1 MPYFSRL
8 TDIVTC
14 NLTAILEEAD
24 DPVVALDEIVREMDQ
39 GLAASR
45 RSVQTAT
52 ASVES
57 ITRDIERQQTDAE
70 HWQAEAKA
78 SLQAG
83 NESAAK
89 QALVRRKETLAL
101 IDGLR
106 QSHNAAVATLE
117 QLTTT
122 YHALHARIADARRR
136 QAELTGQPAP
146 PTPTPEGTDESI
158 DAELEALRSELGT

>member
-14 NLTAILEEAD
+14 NLTAILEGAD

-45 RSVQTAT
+45 RSVTTAT
-52 ASVES
+52 GIVES
-57 ITRDIERQQTDAE
+57 IAADIQRQQADAA

-83 NESAAK
+83 DETAAK

-101 IDGLR
+101 IEGLE
-106 QSHNAAVATLE
+106 QSHTAAVATLD

-136 QAELTGQPAP
+136 QAELTGQPADATP
-146 PTPTPEGTDESI
+146 PLEGVDESI
-158 DAELEALRSELGT
+158 DAELEALRSELGS